1 MKYTEDQLKNALV
14 RALPD
19 SLFIDV
25 DYGASNIPRWTDFQF
40 VTPHE
45 WPAIVGMIEDRLMD
59 EQWHNYRDAVRLITL
74 GGVRLISQYAKCD
87 LSAKWQTRAQALADI
102 GAIEVKEESR

>member
-1 MKYTEDQLKNALV
+1 MKHTEEQLKRALV
-14 RALPD
+14 DALPD
-19 SLFIDV
+19 KLT
-25 DYGASNIPRWTDFQF
+25 YHQF
-40 VTPHE
+40 FRIVGWKWENRSVTPHE

-59 EQWHNYRDAVRLITL
+59 EQWHNYRDTVRLITL

-102 GAIEVKEESR
+102 GAIKVKEESK